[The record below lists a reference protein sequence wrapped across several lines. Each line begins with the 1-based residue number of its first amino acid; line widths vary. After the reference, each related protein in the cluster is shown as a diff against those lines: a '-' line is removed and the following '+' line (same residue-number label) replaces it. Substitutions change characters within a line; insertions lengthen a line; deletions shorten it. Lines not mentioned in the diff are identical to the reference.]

1 MNLSVLIDYIS
12 RQLHTFVRTFSVG
25 GDELASYCAIPE
37 FTDRCYMTLPIAD
50 YIVRLQK
57 EKQPLLFSIGEI
69 CYALVDSGQAV
80 YLIGPV
86 LFDAP
91 VALYLCEKELSDDI
105 APLTWLQSLSRTNF
119 EHFIKEILFFHNLFA
134 DETCDKRSLLRSNL
148 AQRPVNQAIQKKYT
162 KILFENQENATRHNP
177 YDQELREQGS
187 IERGD
192 IEALSKSME
201 EDYAGDLGTLSKDP
215 VRNMKDLAIVLVTL
229 ASRSAIRGGLS
240 PEVSF
245 SLSDSYIQQIEEIND
260 ISNLIY
266 FAKEMEYHYASLV
279 HDIRSRQSG
288 IKKDKKNPHIEKCKD
303 YIFSH
308 LHDRITVDTLATELG
323 YHPDYLSHLF
333 KESEGIGLSQY
344 IIREKITRARNLLTY
359 SDYTY
364 SEIASYLGFAS
375 QSHFGKHFKNITGYT
390 PRQYRDSFG
399 VVKE

>member
-1 MNLSVLIDYIS
+1 MNLSILIDYIS
-12 RQLHTFVRTFSVG
+12 RELHTFVRTFSAG
-25 GDELASYCAIPE
+25 GEELASYCAIPD
-37 FTDRCYMTLPIAD
+37 FTDPCYKGLPIAD
-50 YIVRLQK
+50 YMIRLKK
-57 EKQPLLFSIGEI
+57 ENHPLLFSTGDI
-69 CYALVDSGQAV
+69 CYALVDCNQVV
-80 YLIGPV
+80 YLIGPI
-86 LFDAP
+86 LFDTP
-91 VALYLCEKELSDDI
+91 VSLYLSESELTEEI
-105 APLTWLQSLSRTNF
+105 APIEWLQSLSRTNF

-134 DETCDKRSLLRSNL
+134 DEACDKRSLLRSNL
-148 AQRPVNQAIQKKYT
+148 AQRPINQAIQKKYT

-192 IEALSKSME
+192 IEALSKSIE

-215 VRNMKDLAIVLVTL
+215 LRNVKDLAIVLVTL

-260 ISNLIY
+260 ISNLTY

-279 HDIRSRQSG
+279 HDIRSGKHGSNES
-288 IKKDKKNPHIEKCKD
+288 KKNPHIEKCKD

-308 LHDRITVDTLATELG
+308 LHDRITIDLLATELG
-323 YHPDYLSHLF
+323 YNADYLSHLF

-359 SDYTY
+359 SDYSY

-375 QSHFGKHFKNITGYT
+375 QSHFGKHFRKITGYT
-390 PRQYRDSFG
+390 PRQYRETFG
-399 VVKE
+399 RD